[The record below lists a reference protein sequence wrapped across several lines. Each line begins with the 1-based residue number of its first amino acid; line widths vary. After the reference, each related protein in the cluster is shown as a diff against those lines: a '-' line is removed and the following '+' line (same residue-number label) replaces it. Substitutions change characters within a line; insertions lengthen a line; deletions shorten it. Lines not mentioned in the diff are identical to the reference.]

1 MNRPDD
7 EPISEIVDLHAIVN
21 NVIEITDMQEA
32 LISAQLSLKVGSIV
46 NFCEIN
52 EIIEFY
58 ETANSIY
65 TKLNYQGTIFMFI
78 AESHRIY

>member
-7 EPISEIVDLHAIVN
+7 EPISEIVDLHATHK
-21 NVIEITDMQEA
+21 NVIEITDMQET

-65 TKLNYQGTIFMFI
+65 TKLNYQGTILIFI

>member
-7 EPISEIVDLHAIVN
+7 EPISEIADLHAIFN
-21 NVIEITDMQEA
+21 NIIEITDMQKIF
-32 LISAQLSLKVGSIV
+32 ISAQLSLKLGSMV
-46 NFCEIN
+46 NFCDIN

-58 ETANSIY
+58 ETANSVY
-65 TKLNYQGTIFMFI
+65 TKLNYQGTIFIFI